1 MLIPGQIYFN
11 LVRIQVNAA
20 AQRLNLVRQQRLSF
34 ILATNEVDLL
44 VYSSVIKVNL
54 QNEPLF
60 AWRHPHLKLSWLGEE
75 AGTPE
80 ARDGTV
86 PDPTLLIP
94 RWSFCRGSSWLS
106 SFGGGETNSKIN

>member
-60 AWRHPHLKLSWLGEE
+60 AWRHPHLKLSWLG
-75 AGTPE
+75 
-80 ARDGTV
+80 
-86 PDPTLLIP
+86 
-94 RWSFCRGSSWLS
+94 
-106 SFGGGETNSKIN
+106 GGGGDSGSPGWDCPRPDAAHPSLVFLQRILVAQLIWRRRNKLEN